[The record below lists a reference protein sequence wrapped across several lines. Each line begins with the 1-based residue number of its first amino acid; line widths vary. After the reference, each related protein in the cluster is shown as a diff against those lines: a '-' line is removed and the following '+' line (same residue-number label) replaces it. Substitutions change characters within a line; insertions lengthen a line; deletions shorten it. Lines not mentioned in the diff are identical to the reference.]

1 MTLDEGFSGQGR
13 VDGPTSGVDLAHH
26 LGQILGR
33 GVFNKESSH
42 TGVHGSPQISR
53 SPEGRHDENST
64 PRRLVPQ
71 LGGDRDPV
79 KTRHLDVEQT
89 HVSVSILHQANHLV
103 TSPARA
109 DDLQV
114 VLHAE
119 QGCQSSAYKG
129 LVVG

>member
-1 MTLDEGFSGQGR
+1 PSMRDSAAKAGSMALPPAWTLRTTWARSSAGVSLTRNPATPASMARRRYPGR
-13 VDGPTSGVDLAHH
+13 PKVVTM
-26 LGQILGR
+26 R
-33 GVFNKESSH
+33 
-42 TGVHGSPQISR
+42 T
-53 SPEGRHDENST
+53 ST

>member
-1 MTLDEGFSGQGR
+1 ML
-13 VDGPTSGVDLAHH
+13 PTRPAA
-26 LGQILGR
+26 
-33 GVFNKESSH
+33 
-42 TGVHGSPQISR
+42 GSP
-53 SPEGRHDENST
+53 
-64 PRRLVPQ
+64 VPG
-71 LGGDRDPV
+71 LTRDCD
-79 KTRHLDVEQT
+79 RHLDVEQT